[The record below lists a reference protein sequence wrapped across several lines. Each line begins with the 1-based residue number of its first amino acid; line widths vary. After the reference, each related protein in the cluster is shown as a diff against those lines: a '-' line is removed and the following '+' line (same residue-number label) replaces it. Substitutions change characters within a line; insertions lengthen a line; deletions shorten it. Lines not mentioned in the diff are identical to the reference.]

1 MASSSRACPPQA
13 EYWCSRLARRPNV
26 SLIWHA
32 NQIAKTG
39 SNLGSPT
46 IRSYPAHWPPDPKSL
61 MACSLK
67 SRPSRFAA
75 ALRAGLDL
83 TCARHRHSSMVGTKS
98 WRTIEQRA
106 DNLLDI
112 LNPHVSNPGPRA
124 RPWIFVAALLA
135 MTKIELSQTIT
146 PYGSRRSPGRQWR
159 LQRDYRLTSSPS
171 HMPGQAGRR
180 PRRRRSWRGSCNS
193 PTDICSPLAS

>member
-46 IRSYPAHWPPDPKSL
+46 IRSYPAHWPPDRKSL

-112 LNPHVSNPGPRA
+112 LNPHVSNPESFA
-124 RPWIFVAALLA
+124 WPWIASLTLA
-135 MTKIELSQTIT
+135 MTAAASTVSPPPPARPAHLAGRSGRRIRGRS
-146 PYGSRRSPGRQWR
+146 GSRRPAGTACRQ
-159 LQRDYRLTSSPS
+159 S
-171 HMPGQAGRR
+171 
-180 PRRRRSWRGSCNS
+180 RRRRTPSIPWRG
-193 PTDICSPLAS
+193 